1 MPAQWS
7 YHNPGHS
14 TGFSQ
19 CHNPFGSRSH
29 QHSGNRKKL
38 WDRNTVIFKGKTS
51 GNISFEPAAG
61 DLLGE
66 KRSEGG
72 GEGQR
77 NGITGS
83 QEAHPT
89 KP

>member
-1 MPAQWS
+1 M
-7 YHNPGHS
+7 
-14 TGFSQ
+14 
-19 CHNPFGSRSH
+19 
-29 QHSGNRKKL
+29 
-38 WDRNTVIFKGKTS
+38 IFKGKTS

-72 GEGQR
+72 GKGQR
-77 NGITGS
+77 NSIIGS
-83 QEAHPT
+83 QEAHPA